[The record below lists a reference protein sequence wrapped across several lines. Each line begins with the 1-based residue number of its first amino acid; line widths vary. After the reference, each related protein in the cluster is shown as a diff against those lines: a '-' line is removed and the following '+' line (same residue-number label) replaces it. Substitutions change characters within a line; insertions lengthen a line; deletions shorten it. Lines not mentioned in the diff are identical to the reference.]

1 MKITVIEWIENGD
14 LEKYFKK
21 MAEKFVGLKKS
32 ITFATAFREMH
43 LLKRFLRQ

>member
-32 ITFATAFREMH
+32 ITFPSLTLDFVSS
-43 LLKRFLRQ
+43 